1 MMKRAVLLTLVLGS
15 NSLVDAQVAEKM
27 LAEQVER
34 RSNADIT
41 RMTGGVTISTIE
53 NVQLKA
59 DEAEYN
65 QSTGE
70 ILLRGP
76 VILRQELRPA
86 NQAVPATNLAG
97 EPFPAP
103 KEVVMRI
110 RGALQ
115 IAIGELMVR
124 ADEADV
130 NGLTGEMALRG
141 NVTISRP
148 IWKTSPF
155 QLPAQP

>member
-15 NSLVDAQVAEKM
+15 NSLLDAQAAETM
-27 LAEQVER
+27 LAQQVER
-34 RSNADIT
+34 RSSSHIT

-70 ILLRGP
+70 ILLHGP
-76 VILRQELRPA
+76 VVLRQELRPA
-86 NQAVPATNLAG
+86 SLTTSPTNRSG
-97 EPFPAP
+97 EAFPAP
-103 KEVVMRI
+103 KEVVMRV
-110 RGALQ
+110 RGGLQ
-115 IAIGELMVR
+115 IAIGELMVQ

-130 NGLTGEMALRG
+130 NGLTGEMALHG
-141 NVTISRP
+141 NVKVSRP
-148 IWKTSPF
+148 SRR
-155 QLPAQP
+155 